1 MARPKSFD
9 REEVLERAM
18 AVFWRQGYGA
28 TSVRDLVAA
37 TGLNPGSLYD
47 TFDDKHGLFL
57 ESVTLYRRT
66 VVARRLEK
74 LEGPGPARDRIA
86 AFFEDVIRFSL
97 GEGRLLG
104 CLMTNSTI
112 ELAARDRDAAV
123 AVAANFAEMEAAFRQ
138 VLHRAR
144 EAGEIAADRP
154 VEDLARYLTSG
165 LQGLRVMAK
174 AQQEEAALRAV
185 VRLMLAT
192 LD

>member
-18 AVFWRQGYGA
+18 AVFWRKGYGA
-28 TSVRDLVAA
+28 TSVRDLVEA

-57 ESVTLYRRT
+57 ESVALYRRT

-74 LEGPGPARDRIA
+74 LEGPGPARARIA
-86 AFFEDVIRFSL
+86 TFFEDVIDFSL

-104 CLMTNSTI
+104 CLMTNSAI
-112 ELAARDRDAAV
+112 ELAPRDRDTAL
-123 AVAANFAEMEAAFRQ
+123 AVAANFAEIEAAFRR
-138 VLHRAR
+138 VLRRGA
-144 EAGEIAADRP
+144 EAGEIAPDKP
-154 VEDLARYLTSG
+154 VEDLARYLASG
-165 LQGLRVMAK
+165 LQGLRVLAK
-174 AQQEEAALRAV
+174 VQPDEAAMRSV
-185 VRLMLAT
+185 VRLMLTA

>member
-9 REEVLERAM
+9 REQVLDRAM
-18 AVFWRQGYGA
+18 SVFWRKGYAA
-28 TSVRDLVAA
+28 TSVRDLVEV

-57 ESVTLYRRT
+57 ESVARYRRT
-66 VVARRLEK
+66 VVARRLRE
-74 LEGPGPARDRIA
+74 LEGPGPALDRIE

-104 CLMTNSTI
+104 CLMTNSAI
-112 ELAARDRDAAV
+112 ELAPRDRDAAA
-123 AVAANFAEMEAAFRQ
+123 AVAANFTEIEAAFRR
-138 VLHRAR
+138 VLRRAQ
-144 EAGEIAADRP
+144 EAGEIAAGRP

-174 AQQEEAALRAV
+174 AQPNEAAMRAV
-185 VRLMLAT
+185 VRLMLAA
-192 LD
+192 LE

>member
-9 REEVLERAM
+9 REEVLGRAM
-18 AVFWRQGYGA
+18 AVFWRQGFA
-28 TSVRDLVAA
+28 TTSIRDLVEA

-57 ESVTLYRRT
+57 DAVALYRRT

-74 LEGPGPARDRIA
+74 LEGPGPARDRIE

-97 GEGRLLG
+97 GEGHLLG
-104 CLMTNSTI
+104 CLMTNSAI
-112 ELAARDRDAAV
+112 ELAPRDRDTAV

-138 VLHRAR
+138 VLRRAQ
-144 EAGEIAADRP
+144 EAGEIAAGRP

-174 AQQEEAALRAV
+174 IQQDEAALRAV
-185 VRLMLAT
+185 VRLMLAA